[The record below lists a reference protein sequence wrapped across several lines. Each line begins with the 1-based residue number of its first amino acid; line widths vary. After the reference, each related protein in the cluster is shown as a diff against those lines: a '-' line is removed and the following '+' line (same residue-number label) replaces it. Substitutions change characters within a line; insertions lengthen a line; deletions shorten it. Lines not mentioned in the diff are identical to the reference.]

1 MLDGIRVAL
10 GVTGGIAAYKACELT
25 SLLKKA
31 GAEVR
36 VVMTQSATEFVS
48 PQTFE
53 TLSGNRASIDMFD
66 RAWEI
71 EHIALAKWADILL
84 IAPATANILAKIA
97 HGIADDL
104 LSTVAMAIPAPIA
117 VAPAMNTQM
126 WFSPANQAN
135 LALLRE
141 RGVHM
146 IGPAS
151 GLLACGDDDVGRMSE
166 PKDIMT
172 ALEAILKPIR
182 DFEGRKVLVTAG
194 PTREALDPVRYLTN
208 RSSGRMGI
216 ALAEAARD
224 RGASVTLV
232 LGPVS
237 IQPPSG
243 VEVVRI
249 ETTQELYDAVIS
261 RAQGFDVVLQAAAPA
276 DYRPESPSDSK
287 IKKTGGALT
296 LTLVE
301 NPDVAKA
308 LGERKASGQILVAFA
323 AETGENIE
331 NAREKRLKK
340 NADLI
345 VLNDVTKP
353 GAGFDVSTN
362 IVTLIDRLG
371 EEALPIL
378 DKRQAADRI
387 LDRVQKLCNTAG

>member
-1 MLDGIRVAL
+1 MLDGVRVAL

-31 GAEVR
+31 GAQVR

-53 TLSGNRASIDMFD
+53 TLSGNRASVGMFD

-71 EHIALAKWADILL
+71 EHISLAKWADILL
-84 IAPATANILAKIA
+84 IAPATANILAKMA
-97 HGIADDL
+97 SGIADDL
-104 LSTVAMAIPAPIA
+104 LSTVVLAMPGPIA

-126 WFSPANQAN
+126 WFSPANQMN
-135 LALLRE
+135 LSLLRE
-141 RGVHM
+141 RGVHR
-146 IGPAS
+146 IGPES
-151 GLLACGDDDVGRMSE
+151 GLLACGDDDVGRMTE
-166 PKDIMT
+166 PKDILS
-172 ALEAILKPIR
+172 ALQDILRPLR
-182 DFEGRKVLVTAG
+182 DFEGKRVLVTAG

-232 LGPVS
+232 LGPVA
-237 IQPPSG
+237 IQPPYG
-243 VEVVRI
+243 VEVVKI
-249 ETTQELYDAVIS
+249 ETTQQLYDAVIS
-261 RAQGFDVVLQAAAPA
+261 RAGDFDVVLQAAAPA
-276 DYRPESPSDSK
+276 DYRPENPSEAK
-287 IKKTGGALT
+287 IKKTGGVLT
-296 LTLVE
+296 LTLIE

-308 LGERKASGQILVAFA
+308 LGERKVPGQVLVAFA
-323 AETGENIE
+323 AETGENLEI
-331 NAREKRLKK
+331 AREKRLKK

-353 GAGFDVSTN
+353 GAGFDVPTN

-378 DKRQAADRI
+378 EKREAADRI
-387 LDRVQKLCNTAG
+387 LDRVQKLCSTAG